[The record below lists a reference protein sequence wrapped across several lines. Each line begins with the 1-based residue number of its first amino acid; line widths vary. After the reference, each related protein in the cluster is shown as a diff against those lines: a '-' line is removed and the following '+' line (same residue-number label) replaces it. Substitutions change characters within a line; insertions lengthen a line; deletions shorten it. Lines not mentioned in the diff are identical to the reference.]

1 MVKELREGCCTWS
14 VERKGKVMGSEAGE
28 VARTHHA
35 GHIGHAEQE
44 VDISRFYVAGERLA
58 PIRI

>member
-1 MVKELREGCCTWS
+1 MVKELREVRCTRS
-14 VERKGKVMGSEAGE
+14 VERKEKVMGGEAGE

-35 GHIGHAEQE
+35 GNAEQE

-58 PIRI
+58 PICV